1 MADME
6 RIEKMFGQIDANMK
20 SIDLK
25 LDCVMLEMKQVKE
38 ENKRLKEKVDD
49 QGERII
55 NLEREVRKRNL
66 VMRGILDKEGEKEG
80 ETRDKVSAVMQK
92 IGVNFDIK
100 EELDEVRRIGKYN
113 PQKKRPV
120 LIKLTREATRARI
133 LRNTKVL
140 KGTEI
145 WIDEDYPKEV
155 QEERRRLIPHMKEAR
170 ERGYRAQ
177 LRYNKLIV
185 NGVIYRADEVEK
197 EGETDGGSESGSS
210 GVKRTVNERSP
221 EGDKAVDQLRKITRT
236 NQKN

>member
-1 MADME
+1 ME
-6 RIEKMFGQIDANMK
+6 KVEKMFEQIDANMK

-25 LDCVMLEMKQVKE
+25 LDSVMLELRQVKG
-38 ENKRLKEKVDD
+38 ENRRLKERVDE
-49 QGERII
+49 QGEKI
-55 NLEREVRKRNL
+55 NSLEREVRKKNL
-66 VMRGILDKEGEKEG
+66 IIKGILDKEDEKEG
-80 ETRDKVSAVMQK
+80 ETRDKVSAVIQK
-92 IGVNFDIK
+92 IGVNFDTK
-100 EELDEVRRIGKYN
+100 EDLDEVRRIGKYN

-120 LIKLTREATRARI
+120 LIKLTKEATRVRI

-185 NGVIYRADEVEK
+185 NGVIYRANEVGK
-197 EGETDGGSESGSS
+197 EGEIDGGSESGSS
-210 GVKRTVNERSP
+210 GVKRTVDERSP
-221 EGDKAVDQLRKITRT
+221 QGDKTVDQLRKITRT
-236 NQKN
+236 SQKN